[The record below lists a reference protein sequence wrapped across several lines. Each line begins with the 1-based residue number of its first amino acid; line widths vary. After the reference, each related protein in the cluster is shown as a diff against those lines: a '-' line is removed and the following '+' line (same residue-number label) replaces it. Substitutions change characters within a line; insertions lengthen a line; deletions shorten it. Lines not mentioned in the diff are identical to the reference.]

1 MKTINIFTAAEVAK
15 IVRAGKPG
23 MWGDGANLYIQIP
36 RNSTRGYWLFLWRR
50 GGRRRAVGLGPVH
63 VVSLAQARQAAL
75 ECARMVRDGR
85 DPKIRGTTTF
95 SAACEEYFAVQTE
108 ARRREWEPS
117 IKLHCG
123 KLADIAVAKIT
134 RQDVANV
141 LRAFWTTQHSTATRV
156 QLRLK
161 NIFDWALS
169 KKYCTENP
177 ALWEHHL
184 EHDLPRIEHFP
195 VAMRSLPYA
204 DIPAF
209 VAKLRARQPDSAA
222 EALLWTILNPC
233 RMSNVTGVHAPR
245 WTDMDFEER
254 TWNVPKIKKMPEGSK
269 PFPVPLATQSI
280 DLLETIKARAVASEF
295 VFGSNIYAT
304 KPIGE
309 RSVREMLHE
318 FAPDADVHGLRATF
332 KTYVDEELEVAND
345 VAETCMMHRTAG
357 APIEILYRRGA
368 FFKKR
373 RRLMQA
379 WADHCFGTSNVVDLG
394 RSLAA

>member
-1 MKTINIFTAAEVAK
+1 MKTIHIFTAAEIAK

-50 GGRRRAVGLGPVH
+50 GGRRRGVGLGPVH
-63 VVSLAQARQAAL
+63 VVSLAEARAAAL
-75 ECARMVRDGR
+75 ECARIVRDGG
-85 DPKIRGTTTF
+85 DPTVARGKMKF
-95 SAACEEYFAVQTE
+95 EAVAEEYFEKNESQ
-108 ARRREWEPS
+108 RGEWQPM
-117 IKLHCG
+117 IKLYCG
-123 KLADIAVAKIT
+123 AIAEMRVGTITRGDIAA
-134 RQDVANV
+134 V
-141 LRAFWTTQHSTATRV
+141 LLPIWTTKNSTATR
-156 QLRLK
+156 LATRLGH
-161 NIFDWALS
+161 IFKFAAGRH
-169 KKYCTENP
+169 YRTGNP
-177 ALWEHHL
+177 AEWEGHL
-184 EHDLPRIEHFP
+184 EYDLPRVERRIIH
-195 VAMRSLPYA
+195 MRSMSYA
-204 DIPAF
+204 EVPTL

-254 TWNVPKIKKMPEGSK
+254 TWNVPKIKTMPEGSK

-280 DLLETIKARAVASEF
+280 DLLEAIKARAAASEF
-295 VFGSNIYAT
+295 VFGSNIYVT

-309 RSVREMLHE
+309 RSVRAMLHE

-345 VAETCMMHRTAG
+345 VAETCMMHRIAG
-357 APIEILYRRGA
+357 APVEIIYRRGA

-379 WADHCFGTSNVVDLG
+379 WADYCFGIGKVIDIDV
-394 RSLAA
+394 RLAA